1 MKTFREFILEVYDP
15 EIQGRSQIRK
25 QGQGGRVGAER
36 KKSEPEKRRVK
47 AVGGG
52 KTAPA
57 KDYKDRKD
65 IGTQRQRSEREQQPT
80 RERGS
85 AALSPREAQRKAAM
99 ERRARQSSG
108 AGARTDLKGKSN
120 STSKD
125 REKVATN
132 LLRQKGKAKVDPKYK
147 PVKSSG
153 LTKAEQQALKRK
165 GEKKLRDLRLAATG
179 KKKESELKHPI
190 THKEIAR
197 RKKDNK

>member
-57 KDYKDRKD
+57 ADYKPRKD
-65 IGTQRQRSEREQQPT
+65 IGTQRPKSTREQQPT
-80 RERGS
+80 QARGS
-85 AALSPREAQRKAAM
+85 AALSAREAQRKAAM

-108 AGARTDLKGKSN
+108 AGARTDLKGKST
-120 STSKD
+120 STSKEK
-125 REKVATN
+125 EKVATN
-132 LLRQKGKAKVDPKYK
+132 LLRQKGKATVDPKYK
-147 PVKSSG
+147 QVKASG
-153 LTKAEQQALKRK
+153 MTQKERDTLRKK
-165 GEKKLRDLRLAATG
+165 GERKLRDLRLQATG
-179 KKKESELKHPI
+179 KTKESELKYPV
-190 THKEIAR
+190 TTKEVNR
-197 RKKDNK
+197 RNKKK